1 LVPRIDREER
11 ESVPATKLLIVSSSD
26 TKFFGLLKDMI
37 LSLERLA
44 QLPASVMPAYTLGI
58 LDLGLSDEDRAW
70 LAERD
75 AVIQKPRPHMGAGSL
90 DRPLELAF
98 LVRPFLP
105 EYFPDFDVYCWIDSD
120 VWLQNE
126 DAVLALVEGA
136 KTEGMAIAHESER
149 AYKFQRWLFLWT
161 AKHFVLGYGPLRGL
175 WLLTKPHLNAGMFAI
190 RANAP
195 HWAAWARRYDAAI
208 RRTGLITPH
217 DQFALNQAIH
227 QDRLPTRLLDAG
239 ANWICDRGVP
249 MWNDKAGA
257 FCRPYQPYAPISALH
272 LAGPGKRTAYR
283 IQRTGGGEFTAMI
296 RYGTAPK
303 AAPMVEAPAGLS
315 VAAQ

>member
-1 LVPRIDREER
+1 M
-11 ESVPATKLLIVSSSD
+11 PAKLLIVSSSD

-44 QLPASVMPAYTLGI
+44 RQPTSALPPYALGI
-58 LDLGLSDEDRAW
+58 IDLGLTDVDRAW

-75 AVIQKPRPHMGAGSL
+75 ALIVAPRPHMGAGSL

-105 EYFPDFDVYCWIDSD
+105 DYFPDHEIYCWIDSD

-136 KTEGMAIAHESER
+136 RTEGMAIAHENER
-149 AYKFQRWLFLWT
+149 AYRFQRWLFLWT
-161 AKHFVLGYGPLRGL
+161 AKHFVLGYGALRGA
-175 WLLTKPHLNAGMFAI
+175 WLLTRPHLNAGMFAI
-190 RANAP
+190 RAGAP
-195 HWAAWARRYDAAI
+195 HWAAWARRYKAAI
-208 RRTGLITPH
+208 ERTGKITPH
-217 DQFALNQAIH
+217 DQFALNQAIY

-239 ANWICDRGVP
+239 SNWICDRGVP
-249 MWNDKAGA
+249 MWNDAAGG
-257 FCRPYQPYAPISALH
+257 FCRPYAPHAVISALH

-283 IQRTGGGEFTAMI
+283 IERTGGGSFTTMI
-296 RYGTAPK
+296 RYGAAPK
-303 AAPMVEAPAGLS
+303 DPPMTAPAGLS

>member
-1 LVPRIDREER
+1 M
-11 ESVPATKLLIVSSSD
+11 PAKLLIVSSSD

-44 QLPASVMPAYTLGI
+44 RLPSSTLQPYALGI
-58 LDLGLSDEDRAW
+58 VDLGLSDEDRAW

-75 AVIQKPRPHMGAGSL
+75 ARIVAPRPHMGAGSL

-105 EYFPDFDVYCWIDSD
+105 EYFPDFEIYCWIDSD

-126 DAVLALVEGA
+126 EAVRALVDGA
-136 KTEGMAIAHESER
+136 AAEGMAIAHENER
-149 AYKFQRWLFLWT
+149 AYRFQRWLFLWT
-161 AKHFVLGYGPLRGL
+161 AKHFVLGYGAFRGA

-190 RANAP
+190 RAGAP
-195 HWAAWARRYDAAI
+195 HWAAWARRYKAAI
-208 RRTGLITPH
+208 ERTGKITPH
-217 DQFALNQAIH
+217 DQFALNQAIY

-249 MWNDKAGA
+249 MWNDEAGA
-257 FCRPYQPYAPISALH
+257 FCRPYAPHRIISALH

-283 IQRTGGGEFTAMI
+283 IERTGGGNFTTMI
-296 RYGTAPK
+296 RYG
-303 AAPMVEAPAGLS
+303 AAPVGPPMAAPSGLS

>member
-1 LVPRIDREER
+1 M
-11 ESVPATKLLIVSSSD
+11 PAKLLIVSSSD

-37 LSLERLA
+37 LSLERVA
-44 QLPASVMPAYTLGI
+44 RLPSSTLPPYALGI
-58 LDLGLSDEDRAW
+58 IDLGLSDEDRAW

-75 AVIQKPRPHMGAGSL
+75 ARIVAPRPHMGAGSL

-105 EYFPDFDVYCWIDSD
+105 EYFPDFEIYCWIDSD

-126 DAVLALVEGA
+126 EAVRALVDGA
-136 KTEGMAIAHESER
+136 AAEGMAIAHENER
-149 AYKFQRWLFLWT
+149 AYRFQRWLFLWT
-161 AKHFVLGYGPLRGL
+161 AKHFVQGYGALRGA

-190 RANAP
+190 RAGAP
-195 HWAAWARRYDAAI
+195 HWAAWARRYKAAI
-208 RRTGLITPH
+208 ERTGKITPH
-217 DQFALNQAIH
+217 DQFALNQAIY

-249 MWNDKAGA
+249 MWNDEAGA
-257 FCRPYQPYAPISALH
+257 FCRPYAPHRIISALH

-283 IQRTGGGEFTAMI
+283 IERTGGGSFTTMI
-296 RYGTAPK
+296 RYGVTPTGLPVA
-303 AAPMVEAPAGLS
+303 APAGLS

>member
-1 LVPRIDREER
+1 M
-11 ESVPATKLLIVSSSD
+11 PAKLLIVSSSD

-44 QLPASVMPAYTLGI
+44 RLPSSTLPPYALGI
-58 LDLGLSDEDRAW
+58 VDLGLSDEDRAW
-70 LAERD
+70 LAEQD
-75 AVIQKPRPHMGAGSL
+75 ARIVAPRPHMGAGSL

-105 EYFPDFDVYCWIDSD
+105 EYFPDFEIYCWIDSD

-126 DAVLALVEGA
+126 EAVRALVDGA
-136 KTEGMAIAHESER
+136 AAEGMAIAHENER
-149 AYKFQRWLFLWT
+149 AYRFQRWLFLWT
-161 AKHFVLGYGPLRGL
+161 AKHFVLGYGAFRGA

-190 RANAP
+190 RAGAP
-195 HWAAWARRYDAAI
+195 HWAAWARRYKAAI
-208 RRTGLITPH
+208 ERTGKITPH
-217 DQFALNQAIH
+217 DQFALNQAIY

-249 MWNDKAGA
+249 MWNDEAGA
-257 FCRPYQPYAPISALH
+257 FCRPYAPHRIISALH

-283 IQRTGGGEFTAMI
+283 IERTGGGNFTTMI
-296 RYGTAPK
+296 RYG
-303 AAPMVEAPAGLS
+303 AAPVGPPMAAPAGLS

>member
-1 LVPRIDREER
+1 M
-11 ESVPATKLLIVSSSD
+11 PAKLLIVSSSD

-44 QLPASVMPAYTLGI
+44 RLPSSTLPPYALGI
-58 LDLGLSDEDRAW
+58 VDLGLSDDDRAW

-75 AVIQKPRPHMGAGSL
+75 ARIVAPRPHMGAGSL

-105 EYFPDFDVYCWIDSD
+105 EYFPDFEIYCWIDSD

-126 DAVLALVEGA
+126 EAVRALVDGA
-136 KTEGMAIAHESER
+136 AAEGMAIAHENER
-149 AYKFQRWLFLWT
+149 AYRFQRWLFLWT
-161 AKHFVLGYGPLRGL
+161 AKHFVLGYGAFRGA

-190 RANAP
+190 RAGAP
-195 HWAAWARRYDAAI
+195 HWAAWARRYKAAI
-208 RRTGLITPH
+208 ERTGKITPH
-217 DQFALNQAIH
+217 DQFALNQAIY

-249 MWNDKAGA
+249 MWNDEAGA
-257 FCRPYQPYAPISALH
+257 FCRPYAPHRIISALH

-283 IQRTGGGEFTAMI
+283 IERTGGGNFTTMI
-296 RYGTAPK
+296 RYG
-303 AAPMVEAPAGLS
+303 AAPVGPPMAAPAGLS

>member
-1 LVPRIDREER
+1 M
-11 ESVPATKLLIVSSSD
+11 PAKLLIVSSSD

-44 QLPASVMPAYTLGI
+44 RLPSSTLPPYALGI
-58 LDLGLSDEDRAW
+58 VDLGLSDEDRAW
-70 LAERD
+70 LAEQD
-75 AVIQKPRPHMGAGSL
+75 ARIVAPRPHMGAGSL

-105 EYFPDFDVYCWIDSD
+105 EYFPDFEIYCWIDSD

-126 DAVLALVEGA
+126 AAVLALVDGA
-136 KTEGMAIAHESER
+136 RTEGMAIAHESER
-149 AYKFQRWLFLWT
+149 AYRFQRWLFLWT
-161 AKHFVLGYGPLRGL
+161 AKHFVLGYGAFRGA

-190 RANAP
+190 RAGAP
-195 HWAAWARRYDAAI
+195 HWAAWARRYKAAI
-208 RRTGLITPH
+208 ERTGKITPH
-217 DQFALNQAIH
+217 DQFALNQAIY

-239 ANWICDRGVP
+239 ANWICDRGVS
-249 MWNDKAGA
+249 MWNDEAGA
-257 FCRPYQPYAPISALH
+257 FCRPYAPHRIISALH

-283 IQRTGGGEFTAMI
+283 IERTGGGNFTTMI
-296 RYGTAPK
+296 RYG
-303 AAPMVEAPAGLS
+303 AAPVGPPMAAPAGLS

>member
-1 LVPRIDREER
+1 
-11 ESVPATKLLIVSSSD
+11 VPAKLLIVSSSD

-44 QLPASVMPAYTLGI
+44 RLPGSKLPPYALGI

-70 LAERD
+70 LAER
-75 AVIQKPRPHMGAGSL
+75 AAIMMAPRPHMGAGSL
-90 DRPLELAF
+90 DKPLELAF

-105 EYFPDFDVYCWIDSD
+105 EYFPGYEVYCWIDSD

-126 DAVLALVEGA
+126 QAVLDLVDGA
-136 KTEGMAIAHESER
+136 RTQGMAIAHESER
-149 AYKFQRWLFLWT
+149 AYRFQRFLFLWT
-161 AKHFVLGYGPLRGL
+161 AKHFILGYGLWRGL
-175 WLLTKPHLNAGMFAI
+175 WLLTRPHLNAGMFAI
-190 RANAP
+190 RAGAP

-208 RRTGLITPH
+208 RRTGKITPH

-249 MWNDKAGA
+249 MWNDEAGA
-257 FCRPYQPYAPISALH
+257 FCRPYQPYSTISALH
-272 LAGPGKRTAYR
+272 LAGPGKRTAYK
-283 IQRTGGGEFTAMI
+283 IQRTGGGEFLAMI
-296 RYGTAPK
+296 RYGVTPK
-303 AAPMVEAPAGLS
+303 GAPAAVASPSLS
-315 VAAQ
+315 VPAH

>member
-1 LVPRIDREER
+1 M
-11 ESVPATKLLIVSSSD
+11 PAKLLIVSSSD

-44 QLPASVMPAYTLGI
+44 RLPSSTLPPYALGI
-58 LDLGLSDEDRAW
+58 VDLGLSDEDRAW

-75 AVIQKPRPHMGAGSL
+75 ARIVAPRPHMGAGSL

-105 EYFPDFDVYCWIDSD
+105 EYFPDFEIYCWIDSD

-126 DAVLALVEGA
+126 EAVRALVDGA
-136 KTEGMAIAHESER
+136 AAEGMAIAHENER
-149 AYKFQRWLFLWT
+149 AYRFQRWLFLWT
-161 AKHFVLGYGPLRGL
+161 AKHFVLGYGAFRGA

-190 RANAP
+190 RAGAP
-195 HWAAWARRYDAAI
+195 HWAAWARRYKAAI
-208 RRTGLITPH
+208 ERTGKITPH
-217 DQFALNQAIH
+217 DQFALNQAIY

-249 MWNDKAGA
+249 MWNDEAGA
-257 FCRPYQPYAPISALH
+257 FCRPYAPHRIISALH

-283 IQRTGGGEFTAMI
+283 IERTGGGTFTTMI
-296 RYGTAPK
+296 RYG
-303 AAPMVEAPAGLS
+303 AAPVGPPMAAPAGLS